1 MRKLLTAALFLLAG
15 SLLHAEECAELNM
28 CISQSQR
35 TELVEQQRF
44 LYIKANSAFVDP
56 SVRELFKVR
65 LNEFERC
72 MNKNDQPSTPRLAYV
87 FCLNEDILTM
97 KIEHMLLE
105 VDPDDPEATTY
116 VVEYER

>member
-1 MRKLLTAALFLLAG
+1 
-15 SLLHAEECAELNM
+15 M
-28 CISQSQR
+28 CITQDQR
-35 TELVEQQRF
+35 LELVERQKWLFEQ
-44 LYIKANSAFVDP
+44 ATTGFVDHP
-56 SVRELFKVR
+56 GDRDYYKSR

-72 MNKNDQPSTPRLAYV
+72 MSKNDQPSTPRRAYI
-87 FCLNEDILTM
+87 FCLNEDILTL